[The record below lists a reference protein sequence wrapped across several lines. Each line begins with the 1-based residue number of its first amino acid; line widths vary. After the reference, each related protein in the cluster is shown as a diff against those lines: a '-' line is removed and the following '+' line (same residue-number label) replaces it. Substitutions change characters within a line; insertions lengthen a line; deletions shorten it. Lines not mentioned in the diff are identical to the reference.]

1 MIQLMEILQSLLL
14 GILQGLTEFLPVSS
28 SGHLVIAQWILDSK
42 LGGGLLFEVT
52 LHVATMVAIL
62 LFYRKKIIELTVGTF
77 SANPDSLRYIG
88 KLIVGT
94 LPAIGVALLAKNWI
108 EQQFELP
115 ETVGL
120 GLLIT
125 GGIVWSTRYTVGK
138 GHHLEPTWTGALL
151 IGCAQAIAILPGISR
166 SGSTV
171 GAALALG
178 LSPLAAAQF
187 SFLLGVIAISGAG
200 ILLLPEL
207 TSISSTLFQTI
218 AFGAVAALLSGLV
231 ALWLFVWLLRT
242 QRFYLFA
249 WYAWILGI
257 ATLTVALTTT

>member
-1 MIQLMEILQSLLL
+1 M
-14 GILQGLTEFLPVSS
+14 
-28 SGHLVIAQWILDSK
+28 
-42 LGGGLLFEVT
+42 
-52 LHVATMVAIL
+52 
-62 LFYRKKIIELTVGTF
+62 
-77 SANPDSLRYIG
+77 
-88 KLIVGT
+88 VGT

-115 ETVGL
+115 EIAGL

-125 GGIVWSTRYTVGK
+125 GTIVWSTRYTNDK
-138 GHHLEPTWTGALL
+138 GNHYEPSWYGAIL

-171 GAALALG
+171 AAALALG

-187 SFLLGVIAISGAG
+187 SFLLGVIAITGAG

-207 TSISSTLFQTI
+207 TTISSALFQTL
-218 AFGAVAALLSGLV
+218 ALGALASLLSGLV
-231 ALWLFVWLLRT
+231 ALWLFVWLLHT

-249 WYAWILGI
+249 WYAWVLGI
-257 ATLTVALTTT
+257 ATLISVLTTT